1 MKANIAPRGRTLVE
15 LAQAR
20 AGGRPVDANGNITDE
35 GSPKGARFADRMAQR
50 EREAPTWDP
59 ERDEMPS
66 PFLVRQKQPV
76 RRL

>member
-1 MKANIAPRGRTLVE
+1 ME

-20 AGGRPVDANGNITDE
+20 AGMP
-35 GSPKGARFADRMAQR
+35 SQAQR
-50 EREAPTWDP
+50 IEKGMGEEVKKENLRGSDEREVPVWDP

-66 PFLVRQKQPV
+66 PFLVRGGKGM

>member
-1 MKANIAPRGRTLVE
+1 ME

-20 AGGRPVDANGNITDE
+20 AGVVRQAQRIE
-35 GSPKGARFADRMAQR
+35 KGVVEEARKENLR
-50 EREAPTWDP
+50 ERERDVPVWDP

-66 PFLVRQKQPV
+66 PFLVKGGGRGT